1 STSTHRL
8 RLGLED
14 LLEQPLRTVPVEIAP
29 GADSLEVRLRYDRRQ
44 ATVDLGCEGPA
55 GWRGW
60 SGGARDPSVI
70 AARAAAPGYRPAP
83 LAPGLWH
90 VQLALH
96 QPPLAPVDIRV
107 AVRTPAT
114 TPVPAEPDPPHAA
127 ATPRA
132 SARDLPAPA
141 GLQVPRARPRCGCG

>member
-1 STSTHRL
+1 MAPMSTSTHRL

-60 SGGARDPSVI
+60 SGGARDHFVI
-70 AARAAAPGYRPAP
+70 AAGTA
-83 LAPGLWH
+83 
-90 VQLALH
+90 
-96 QPPLAPVDIRV
+96 
-107 AVRTPAT
+107 TPAT
-114 TPVPAEPDPPHAA
+114 SPVRSNP
-127 ATPRA
+127 
-132 SARDLPAPA
+132 
-141 GLQVPRARPRCGCG
+141 GCGTSSWVCISCRSNRSTSMWR

>member
-1 STSTHRL
+1 MAPMSTSTHRL

-60 SGGARDPSVI
+60 SGGARDHFVI
-70 AARAAAPGYRPAP
+70 AAGTATPGY
-83 LAPGLWH
+83 LPGPGDRKSTRLNSRH
-90 VQLALH
+90 VAN
-96 QPPLAPVDIRV
+96 
-107 AVRTPAT
+107 
-114 TPVPAEPDPPHAA
+114 
-127 ATPRA
+127 
-132 SARDLPAPA
+132 SYA
-141 GLQVPRARPRCGCG
+141 GFCLQEKT